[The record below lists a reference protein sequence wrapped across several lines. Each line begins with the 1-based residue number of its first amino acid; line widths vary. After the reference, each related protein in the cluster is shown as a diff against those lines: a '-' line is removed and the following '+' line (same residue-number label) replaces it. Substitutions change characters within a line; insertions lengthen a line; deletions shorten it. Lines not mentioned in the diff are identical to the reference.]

1 MHSHRYQAYVDL
13 DRKAAT
19 SVRKS
24 TAAPSGDWLRT
35 DFTTRRHCGWVDHP
49 PNACVWWTVFSH
61 RARFVKKMNNG
72 KITLA
77 GQVVSAGD
85 RLLVRAFTDSVR
97 GVRGVRASG
106 R

>member
-1 MHSHRYQAYVDL
+1 VVNAFASVPGLCRPGSQGRNVD
-13 DRKAAT
+13 AQIH
-19 SVRKS
+19 
-24 TAAPSGDWLRT
+24 GWLRT

-49 PNACVWWTVFSH
+49 PNACVWWTDFSQ
-61 RARFVKKMNNG
+61 RARFLKKMNNG

-85 RLLVRAFTDSVR
+85 RLLVRAFTDST
-97 GVRGVRASG
+97 RGVRASG